1 MTESDKITP
10 LITPI
15 RDKENQNKFQ
25 PLMEKE
31 SLNNKPEIGNAINKN
46 KTKIDYTIN
55 YEGSLI
61 CLQEIGFWFVIANS
75 MAVFL
80 WKQF

>member
-25 PLMEKE
+25 PLMQKE
-31 SLNNKPEIGNAINKN
+31 SLNNKPEIGNAIKKTKQNKN
-46 KTKIDYTIN
+46 RLHDK
-55 YEGSLI
+55 L
-61 CLQEIGFWFVIANS
+61 
-75 MAVFL
+75 
-80 WKQF
+80 